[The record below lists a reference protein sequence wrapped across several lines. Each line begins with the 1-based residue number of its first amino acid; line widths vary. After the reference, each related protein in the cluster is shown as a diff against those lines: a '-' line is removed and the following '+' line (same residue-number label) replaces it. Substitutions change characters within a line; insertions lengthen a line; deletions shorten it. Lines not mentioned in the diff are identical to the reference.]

1 MLGIIPN
8 EEICILGVTDRVVPG
23 PHFADAAAE
32 PTCHSKRMLNS
43 AASLARKIV
52 QDMHIYTRG
61 RPMHWVPMD
70 TVMRRLDLKEDAATE
85 AAFSHATSNGW
96 LELKELRGACL
107 TNAGRRLTKA

>member
-1 MLGIIPN
+1 
-8 EEICILGVTDRVVPG
+8 
-23 PHFADAAAE
+23 
-32 PTCHSKRMLNS
+32 MLNS

-70 TVMRRLDLKEDAATE
+70 TVMRRLELKEDAATE
-85 AAFSHATSNGW
+85 AAFTHATSNGW